1 MKLSWFLDNYSSRT
15 ISNWTVTDVRYSTS
29 SNVDA
34 IAAAECLMAK
44 VATPKDQHSADIPRL
59 IVVIGMTAPI
69 CHLL

>member
-1 MKLSWFLDNYSSRT
+1 V
-15 ISNWTVTDVRYSTS
+15 IDVRYSTS

-34 IAAAECLMAK
+34 IASEECLMAK
-44 VATPKDQHSADIPRL
+44 VTTPKDQDSADISRL